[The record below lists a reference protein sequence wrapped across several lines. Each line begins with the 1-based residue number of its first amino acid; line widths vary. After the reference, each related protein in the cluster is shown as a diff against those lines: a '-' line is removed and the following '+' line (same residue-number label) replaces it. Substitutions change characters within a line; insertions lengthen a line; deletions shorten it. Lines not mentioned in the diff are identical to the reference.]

1 MEQKANKI
9 SIVVPVFNSSEVLNE
24 LYDRVE
30 KTFAKE
36 GMDFQL
42 ILVDDYSADNSW
54 AVISEIKKRNP
65 GKVIGVRMARNF
77 GQHNVIFCGLR
88 YCTGDLI
95 VTMDDDLQN
104 LPEEIPLLIKQ
115 QQQTGADIVYGISTN
130 YKKPIA
136 RQAASNALKTATRI
150 FSDAY
155 GEGSSFRLMRKE
167 LVAKLITHTQRFVF
181 IDEIISWY
189 TRNADFIKVTHEK
202 SKIGRSRYTA
212 SKLISLYYN
221 IVIGY
226 DGAPLKTITVI
237 GFISSLFSFLVG
249 LYFIYRK
256 LFFNVRIG
264 YTSIIVSITF
274 SAGLILLSIGVLGEY
289 LRKMYNLLNAQPQ
302 FSVSEVLE

>member
-1 MEQKANKI
+1 
-9 SIVVPVFNSSEVLNE
+9 
-24 LYDRVE
+24 
-30 KTFAKE
+30 
-36 GMDFQL
+36 
-42 ILVDDYSADNSW
+42 
-54 AVISEIKKRNP
+54 
-65 GKVIGVRMARNF
+65 MARNF
-77 GQHNVIFCGLR
+77 GQHNAIFCGLR

-104 LPEEIPLLIKQ
+104 LPEEIPILIKQ

>member
-1 MEQKANKI
+1 MQNGALKI
-9 SIVVPVFNSSEVLNE
+9 SVVVPVFNSAEVLKE
-24 LYDRVE
+24 LHERVQ
-30 KTFAKE
+30 KSLSKD
-36 GMDFQL
+36 GMDYQL

-54 AVISEIKKRNP
+54 DVIKEIKQQNP
-65 GKVIGVRMARNF
+65 KNVVGVRMAKNF
-77 GQHNVIFCGLR
+77 GQHNAIFCGLR
-88 YCTGDLI
+88 YCTGDLV

-115 QQQTGADIVYGISTN
+115 QQTTCADIVYGISTN
-130 YKKPIA
+130 YKKHVA
-136 RQAASNALKTATRI
+136 RKAASSALKTATRI

-167 LVAKLITHTQRFVF
+167 LVAKLVTHNQRFVF

-202 SKIGRSRYTA
+202 SKLGKSRYTP
-212 SKLISLYYN
+212 SKLVSLYYN

-226 DGAPLKTITVI
+226 DGAPLKTITFI
-237 GFISSLFSFLVG
+237 GFISAFISFLVG
-249 LYFIYRK
+249 AYFIYRK

-289 LRKMYNLLNAQPQ
+289 LRKMYNQLNSQPQ
-302 FSVSEVLE
+302 FSVFEVLE